1 MARTP
6 LWDYVFIRTCI
17 FSLHMV
23 APLSAA
29 YSLASLLAPLP
40 FQPSRVLKVW
50 LALETI
56 FYFAVFHTRKA
67 YLQKA
72 AKHPLLPSRDNRRKL
87 FWRCHTN
94 IPDPEVYLKK
104 WFRNASVKEIK
115 RENVKDFFRWAF
127 LNTAEVDEAY
137 DEELEEY
144 AFQMEKLLGRRLVPG
159 RGNAR
164 CLRLTLDKV
173 EMLHRSLTWY
183 LVSIARYGNISVIS
197 VAKIPV

>member
-1 MARTP
+1 
-6 LWDYVFIRTCI
+6 
-17 FSLHMV
+17 MV